1 MSKNAAG
8 LHDRFAARHS
18 ACHHR
23 RAILRPVDQSFKV
36 MEMIDMAGMDI
47 TSL

>member
-1 MSKNAAG
+1 MSKNADG

-23 RAILRPVDQSFKV
+23 QAILRPVDQSFKE
-36 MEMIDMAGMDI
+36 MEMINMAGMEI
-47 TSL
+47 PSL